1 MVKRKDGRGRVEAG
15 QEGKRKGKQQRF
27 WLYAFSWCVF
37 WAWRRANLVLN
48 LGVNGAC
55 SSPRLQPPH
64 ASKTSLASA
73 HLMWLNF
80 RYRVHRTPLRSR
92 VAAKSR
98 RSAVPLF
105 WIERGQV
112 PVDKT
117 QGAAAPLVEGAD
129 FLKTRSPWRSLPH
142 ATRQVPTCVCRC
154 YR

>member
-1 MVKRKDGRGRVEAG
+1 MEAG
-15 QEGKRKGKQQRF
+15 REGKRKGKESSRGF
-27 WLYAFSWCVF
+27 GCI
-37 WAWRRANLVLN
+37 
-48 LGVNGAC
+48 LGVASRQSCPQPGRQRRVLFSPAAA
-55 SSPRLQPPH
+55 SPRLENQPGVRTPH
-64 ASKTSLASA
+64 VAERQISSA
-73 HLMWLNF
+73 
-80 RYRVHRTPLRSR
+80 YCSTPLRGR